1 MGKAGLRGRLRR
13 LAGEPAPAGA
23 PDVRTQCASRGAVP
37 LASCAVGRHCV
48 VAGTVRS
55 VRLAPVG
62 GVPTFTVDLWD
73 ESGSVR
79 LVFLGRRT
87 VRGLEV
93 GRTLLA
99 RGRLT
104 GRAGRQTIFNPRYEI
119 ILPPR
124 A

>member
-1 MGKAGLRGRLRR
+1 MGKPGLRGRLRR
-13 LAGEPAPAGA
+13 LAAEPAAAGGEDLRA
-23 PDVRTQCASRGAVP
+23 QCASRGAVP
-37 LASCAVGRHCV
+37 LSSCVVGRHCV
-48 VAGTVRS
+48 VGGTVRS
-55 VRLAPVG
+55 VRLTPVG
-62 GVPTFTVDLWD
+62 GVPTFAVDLWD
-73 ESGSVR
+73 GSGSVR
-79 LVFLGRRT
+79 LVFLGRRA